1 VLEVEV
7 LQIRH
12 GSEDTATGKGCARK
26 WLVLHS
32 LRTQANQEIPMTI
45 TETVTLPQTGTYAID
60 ASHSHVGFKVRHLVV
75 GKTRGRFA
83 EVDATLTVADDPL
96 ASSVEVSVPL
106 ASVDTRDAGRDEHL
120 RSADFFDV
128 ANHPTMTFRSTGV
141 REGENG
147 YLVDGELT
155 VRGITRPLTLDVS
168 FDGSAQDPWGGER
181 LAFTARGS
189 LDREAFGLTWNQ
201 ALETGGVLVGKKVE
215 IEIEAEFVK
224 Q

>member
-1 VLEVEV
+1 M
-7 LQIRH
+7 
-12 GSEDTATGKGCARK
+12 STTTAT
-26 WLVLHS
+26 
-32 LRTQANQEIPMTI
+32 
-45 TETVTLPQTGTYAID
+45 LPATGTYAID
-60 ASHSHVGFKVRHLVV
+60 ASHSHVGFRVRHLVV

-83 EVDATLTVADDPL
+83 EVEATVTIAEQPL
-96 ASSVEVSVPL
+96 ESAVDVTVPL

-128 ANHPTMTFRSTGV
+128 EHHPTMTFRSTAI
-141 REGENG
+141 REGGDG

-155 VRGITRPLTLDVS
+155 VRGITQPLTLDVS
-168 FDGSAQDPWGGER
+168 FDGSARDPWGGER

-201 ALETGGVLVGKKVE
+201 ALETGGVLVGKKVDL
-215 IEIEAEFVK
+215 EIEAEFVK

>member
-1 VLEVEV
+1 MSTVET
-7 LQIRH
+7 
-12 GSEDTATGKGCARK
+12 STTPA
-26 WLVLHS
+26 
-32 LRTQANQEIPMTI
+32 
-45 TETVTLPQTGTYAID
+45 TGTYGID

-83 EVDATLTVADDPL
+83 EVDATITIADDPL
-96 ASSVEVSVPL
+96 ASTLEVSVPL

-120 RSADFFDV
+120 RGEDFFDV

-141 REGENG
+141 RADGDD

-155 VRGITRPLTLDVS
+155 VRGFTKPLTLEAT
-168 FDGSAQDPWGGER
+168 FDGGAQDPWGGQR
-181 LAFTARGS
+181 IAFTATGS
-189 LDREAFGLTWNQ
+189 VDREAFGLTWNQ
-201 ALETGGVLVGKKVE
+201 KLETGGVLVGKKVD